1 MKTIIGI
8 CADYCYGLDEIYNGL
23 GGKLNWQIT
32 ANDFV
37 KAIETAGGVPVIIPV
52 FTNKNNIENVISIV
66 DGVIFAGGAD
76 IEPKYYG
83 EEIGAEIG
91 NIVPERDTQELYLA
105 KSIINKS
112 NVPVLGVCR
121 GYQLLNVACGG
132 TLYQDLC
139 QASSYLKNN
148 ITINHSVIGSLKY
161 NTVHKVLVN
170 EKSKL
175 YKILNKN
182 TLDVNSYHH
191 QAIKDVASVFN
202 IAAMS
207 PDGIVE
213 AIEMKGDRFI
223 LGTQWH
229 PEMLQEKHSEELLI
243 FKAFIEACRENKMS
257 KKRKVTMV

>member
-23 GGKLNWQIT
+23 GSKLNWQIA

-37 KAIETAGGVPVIIPV
+37 KVVEEVGGVPLIIPV
-52 FTNKNNIENVISIV
+52 FTNRGNIENAIDIV
-66 DGVIFAGGAD
+66 DGIIFAGGAD

-83 EEIGAEIG
+83 EEIGPEIG
-91 NIVPERDTQELYLA
+91 EVIPERDAQELYLA
-105 KSIINKS
+105 KKIINKS
-112 NVPVLGVCR
+112 NVPILGVCR

-139 QASSYLKNN
+139 QVSSNLKNN
-148 ITINHSVIGSLKY
+148 STINHSVIGSPKY

-175 YKILNKN
+175 HKILNRN
-182 TLDVNSYHH
+182 TLEVNSYHH
-191 QAIKDVASVFN
+191 QAIKDVASIFN
-202 IAAMS
+202 VAAMS

-213 AIEMKGDRFI
+213 AIEMKEDRFI

-229 PEMLQEKHSEELLI
+229 PEMLEEKHCEQLLI
-243 FKAFIEACRENKMS
+243 FKAFIEACRKNKIS
-257 KKRKVTMV
+257 RKSKVTIA